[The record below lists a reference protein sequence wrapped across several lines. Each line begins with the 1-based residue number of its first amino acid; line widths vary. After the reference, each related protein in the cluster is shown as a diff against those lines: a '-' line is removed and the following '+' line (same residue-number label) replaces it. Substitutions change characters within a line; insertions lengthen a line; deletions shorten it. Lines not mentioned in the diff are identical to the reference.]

1 MHDRILDSSFI
12 NVCAEQKRTRLQP
25 PPTVGKAADDGSSS
39 SSINRSQ
46 ETRTDS
52 QNILQTLASQG
63 SAVNLINADRPSS
76 QQPIPSGGS
85 QIDVAGLMSQV
96 LHSPALNGLLE
107 GFSQQTGV
115 DSPDGLR
122 NMLQQ
127 FTQSPQMMNTV
138 NQIAQHVGSQDMGN
152 MLTGTGRGQGGGLDF
167 SRMFQQMM
175 PIVSQALGGGNPPSL
190 FSAAEPETRA
200 PYRNENSDNRSLEL
214 DLQPVVERIDRPSPP
229 TDVFRAVAENAV
241 QLSGSGSA
249 SDDLLDELCC
259 NESLA
264 SEYVEMLR
272 YDVNQLLEG
281 RSKRDKS

>member
-1 MHDRILDSSFI
+1 
-12 NVCAEQKRTRLQP
+12 VCAEQKRTRLQP
-25 PPTVGKAADDGSSS
+25 PPPVGKAADDGSSS

-76 QQPIPSGGS
+76 QRPIPSGGS

-115 DSPDGLR
+115 DSPDGIR

-152 MLTGTGRGQGGGLDF
+152 MLTGTGRGQGGGVDF

-200 PYRNENSDNRSLEL
+200 PYRNENSDNRSLEVCIHV
-214 DLQPVVERIDRPSPP
+214 QTERHSLLPQYAFLFELLRSIKFLLATNFGTRWKS
-229 TDVFRAVAENAV
+229 F
-241 QLSGSGSA
+241 SA
-249 SDDLLDELCC
+249 HT
-259 NESLA
+259 
-264 SEYVEMLR
+264 V
-272 YDVNQLLEG
+272 LLEAL
-281 RSKRDKS
+281 RVCVCDISWLACKPSRYVS